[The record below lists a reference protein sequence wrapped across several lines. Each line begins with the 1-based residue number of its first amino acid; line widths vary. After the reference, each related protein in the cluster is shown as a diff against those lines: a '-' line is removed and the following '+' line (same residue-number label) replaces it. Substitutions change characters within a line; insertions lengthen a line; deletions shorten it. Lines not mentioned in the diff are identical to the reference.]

1 MTFADSSRSIQI
13 DIDRPTLEKLI
24 KEGSIRIRY
33 SGAAD
38 FVQIDFYDEDL
49 GEEGDKDPDLRGIG

>member
-38 FVQIDFYDEDL
+38 FVQIDFYDED
-49 GEEGDKDPDLRGIG
+49 PDLRGIG